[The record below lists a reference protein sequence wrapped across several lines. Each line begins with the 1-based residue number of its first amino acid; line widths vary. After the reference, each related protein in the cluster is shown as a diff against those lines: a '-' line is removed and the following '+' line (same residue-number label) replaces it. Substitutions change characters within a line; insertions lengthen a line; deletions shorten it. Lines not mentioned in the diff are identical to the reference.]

1 MYSFIGKKF
10 TLPFAWTRTYCEKP
24 IVRISCTFITKPSAV
39 PDPTTRS
46 GQRVLDLGTGLGISG
61 IVAAGLGAEVLL
73 QDRPALRAV
82 GPSRLKWWDYINLSN
97 CFLGNFHVA
106 RSPPEFIV
114 NLKKNVLMVCTPHS
128 LQQSWLLVA
137 YYHMYCVR
145 CPVCINLHVWKRA
158 AKLYTFELDVRFGLT
173 TRVISPCNFCLAFS
187 IPSWLIRHVFPM
199 SEKDDRVLAQG
210 DPACL
215 RAVLDPLAAKPWG
228 HRLLIG
234 I

>member
-114 NLKKNVLMVCTPHS
+114 NLFRMFWWCALRTHCNNVGCLWHITICIVYDAQSASICTCGREQPS
-128 LQQSWLLVA
+128 FTLSNWMSDLV
-137 YYHMYCVR
+137 
-145 CPVCINLHVWKRA
+145 
-158 AKLYTFELDVRFGLT
+158 
-173 TRVISPCNFCLAFS
+173 SPL
-187 IPSWLIRHVFPM
+187 
-199 SEKDDRVLAQG
+199 G
-210 DPACL
+210 
-215 RAVLDPLAAKPWG
+215 
-228 HRLLIG
+228 
-234 I
+234 